1 MAKRRRGKMVSN
13 LTTGGTGYVE
23 MTGTP
28 WWQALKLRSE
38 IVSAGGDVDDVQMS
52 LFQAVHGTGKARPPY
67 ADPTYYGDI
76 TYPTERLVTL
86 LAEIAIRIGAG
97 EDYTRARAVTRLDQG
112 MGGGK
117 SHACIGAFHLA
128 SNPAALRQTDLGKD
142 VWERVKATLNR
153 DLPDDLNNPVVVV
166 LPCDNMTPG
175 APVKALDGPAVTL
188 YERFLWR
195 LFNGDYTLYE
205 RYQPFFNDKAKIG
218 EALAAVNRP
227 VLILIDEVMDYMGH
241 GLEAAGKPDLAAGDM
256 AFLRALL
263 DQANDVPN
271 VALLVVM
278 IEHDRMALTADGE
291 ARRNELSD
299 LLSRN
304 GRPATVTEVG
314 DFAAILRRRLF
325 DTPAPTELVQAT
337 AKAFE
342 PSLTDKAWVKEV
354 WGPLSPSWLPT
365 WQESVE
371 RCYPFHPMLIA
382 LAEDEWSKVTGFQ
395 RVRST
400 IRIFA
405 ATVYALQQCGK
416 AGQWAPALI
425 GPGDLPLSNNN
436 VRENILGSGLVEDE
450 RTVANYRSLAEKEI
464 VNGDD
469 NDGVARRQDLTR
481 DPLMWTEA
489 NPRAAERAATF
500 IFLASVVGNLR
511 PGTKRGASNPEL
523 KAVTS
528 VPYAGY
534 TLTDADEVIED
545 LINQDKGMTAVEVV
559 PGRGHNQPTRYFL
572 STRLTHRMLVN
583 NLRRTVTDE
592 DRDKCIA
599 EFAESL
605 ANTGP
610 FKRLLFINAD
620 PTRTPTEVLA
630 TAGIDDARVTRLVV
644 LDPSQFSLRNGME
657 ADTLDALTV
666 AMGLG
671 TGSAKLPIEWASSA
685 VFAVVNTQRRSLAR
699 NLAVQYLARERAL
712 QAPEIQADEDL
723 TRTGKSELKD
733 AKDQLEKAVRRAY
746 QHVVYLAQPD
756 PAGERHVDTF
766 TFDDDN
772 NTALDGTQVWKA
784 LASRDKV
791 LDAGQFSAKAL
802 ALHLRDQDYGR
813 PLSEIRDAFYNAPRL
828 PLLYGGDKD
837 LQGAIYDAVQAGVL
851 TMVDGNGNVV
861 AVTAPNHVNLS
872 SAGLRLAKPVVI
884 IDDEPG
890 GGQPGGGGEGP
901 GGGEPG
907 GGGQPGGGQ
916 PGGGQPGGGQP
927 GGGGSGGGG
936 DDEPTSALEKF
947 VAFPLVGNL
956 LDSDKSAVTASLFLA
971 LYKAFDENKAS
982 YAQGTLQLVLDAA
995 TAERIAEAAK
1005 SLGVN
1010 VTIRDQ

>member
-1 MAKRRRGKMVSN
+1 
-13 LTTGGTGYVE
+13 

-86 LAEIAIRIGAG
+86 LTEIAIRLGAG
-97 EDYTRARAVTRLDQG
+97 DDYLRARAVTRLDQG

-117 SHACIGAFHLA
+117 SHACIGAYHLA
-128 SNPAALRQTDLGKD
+128 SSPAALRQTDLGKA
-142 VWERVKATLNR
+142 VWAQVKSTLNR
-153 DLPDDLNNPVVVV
+153 DLPDDLNDPLVVV

-175 APVKALDGPAVTL
+175 APVRSLDGPAVTL

-205 RYQPFFNDKAKIG
+205 RYQPYYNDKSKIG

-241 GLEAAGKPDLAAGDM
+241 GLEAAGKPDLAASDM
-256 AFLRALL
+256 GFMRALL

-278 IEHDRMALTADGE
+278 IEHDRMALTAEGE
-291 ARRNELSD
+291 ARRAELGD

-325 DTPAPTELVQAT
+325 DTPAPKELVAAT

-342 PSLTDKAWVKEV
+342 PALKDKAWVKEV
-354 WGPLSPSWLPT
+354 WGPLSPAWLASWE
-365 WQESVE
+365 QSVE
-371 RCYPFHPMLIA
+371 RSYPFHPMLIA

-405 ATVYALQQCGK
+405 ATVYALQQRGK
-416 AGQWAPALI
+416 AGEWAPALI

-469 NDGVARRQDLTR
+469 DKGVARAQDLTR
-481 DPLMWTEA
+481 DPLMWTSA

-528 VPYAGY
+528 VPDLTY

-545 LINQDKGMTAVEVV
+545 LVNPDKGMTAIEVV
-559 PGRGHNQPTRYFL
+559 AGRGHNQPTRYFL

-592 DRDKCIA
+592 DRDACIA

-610 FKRLLFINAD
+610 FKHLLFVKAD
-620 PTRTPTEVLA
+620 PSRSAAKVLA
-630 TAGIDDARVTRLVV
+630 TAGIDNARITRLVV

-657 ADTLDALTV
+657 KDTLDALTV
-666 AMGLG
+666 SMGLG
-671 TGSAKLPIEWASSA
+671 TGADKLPIEWASSA
-685 VFAVVNTQRRSLAR
+685 IYAVVNTQRRALAR
-699 NLAVQYLARERAL
+699 GVAIQYLARERAL
-712 QAPEIQADEDL
+712 QAPEIQADEEL
-723 TRTGKSELKD
+723 TRTGRAELKE

-746 QHVVYLAQPD
+746 QHIVYLAQPD
-756 PAGERHVDTF
+756 PDGDRHLDTF

-791 LDAGQFSAKAL
+791 LDAGQFGAKAL
-802 ALHLRDQDYGR
+802 LLHLREQDYGR

-837 LQGAIYDAVQAGVL
+837 LQSAIYDAVQAESL
-851 TMVDGNGNVV
+851 RIVDGTGNAV
-861 AVTAPNHVNLS
+861 AVTAPNQVNLTS
-872 SAGLRLAKPVVI
+872 TGLRLGRPVE
-884 IDDEPG
+884 EP
-890 GGQPGGGGEGP
+890 QSPPQTLPGGGGGTLTP
-901 GGGEPG
+901 LP
-907 GGGQPGGGQ
+907 
-916 PGGGQPGGGQP
+916 
-927 GGGGSGGGG
+927 GGGSGTPGT
-936 DDEPTSALEKF
+936 PTSGQPTGGPATPSQPQPEPVTEKF
-947 VAFPLVGNL
+947 VTFPLVGNL
-956 LDSDKSAVTASLFLA
+956 LDPEKSEGTASLFLA
-971 LYKAFDENKAS
+971 LYRAFDEHKAS
-982 YAQGTLQLVLDAA
+982 YAQGTLQLILDAA
-995 TAERIAEAAK
+995 TAEKIAQAAK
-1005 SLGVN
+1005 DLGLN
-1010 VTIRDQ
+1010 VSIRDQ